1 MKELLCGWLYSI
13 NSIQQIPQ
21 LEMIHYTEHTD
32 SVRRPDVLQR
42 SRLNNKKVII
52 VITTDQDTLTVTL
65 PCFTASFRDL
75 CDLVSGTG
83 GNFTLW
89 TSYWGQYNLPTDTSL
104 MVAVLCPCLTASPAF
119 IFLEVYTFT
128 HW

>member
-1 MKELLCGWLYSI
+1 MKRTEFRFGLNVDVNKCQSMKELLCVININI

-52 VITTDQDTLTVTL
+52 VITTD
-65 PCFTASFRDL
+65 
-75 CDLVSGTG
+75 
-83 GNFTLW
+83 
-89 TSYWGQYNLPTDTSL
+89 
-104 MVAVLCPCLTASPAF
+104 
-119 IFLEVYTFT
+119 
-128 HW
+128 